1 VPPSS
6 TDVLVKKVFDLA
18 EFPLAFETV
27 CRESDSRPAG
37 RIDESTVAT
46 PRRRR
51 TVQPRQ
57 AFPRDDRA
65 GSDDSRGDR
74 VGRHGSRGLGPSRCR
89 CCCCG
94 TFCTGEGDRQRV
106 WRRQMRRRLLL
117 LRLSVPASGGR
128 GVLIKPAVSSSIVP
142 LSEPFPFMR
151 PGDENGARAFE
162 AGVARLV
169 GVARG
174 KWAEAEEAGG
184 RVDAV
189 GSGSSI
195 CRTVCIVSPVAL
207 HSSLC
212 PQDVTTCSRDQK
224 LNK

>member
-1 VPPSS
+1 MNPTPAPPAAS
-6 TDVLVKKVFDLA
+6 TSRPSPLPVVDGLSNLVKLFRGMTAPAPTIPEVTESAVMAREGSGRRAAAAAAAGRSVPGKA
-18 EFPLAFETV
+18 TGREFGEGKCGGGCCF
-27 CRESDSRPAG
+27 CDSR
-37 RIDESTVAT
+37 
-46 PRRRR
+46 
-51 TVQPRQ
+51 
-57 AFPRDDRA
+57 FPPP
-65 GSDDSRGDR
+65 
-74 VGRHGSRGLGPSRCR
+74 V
-89 CCCCG
+89 
-94 TFCTGEGDRQRV
+94 
-106 WRRQMRRRLLL
+106 
-117 LRLSVPASGGR
+117 SVPASGGR